1 MTEEQQKEIAVFR
14 FGVIHDLVGG
24 VVLAPGE
31 KERLIREKCE
41 RKWSIP
47 HSGKTRLTRST
58 ILRWVE
64 AYQKSGGRLES
75 LYPKKRSD
83 RGRSR
88 AIDEETGAALLTLR
102 KKMPAST
109 VGTLIAQLRS
119 KGLIRPGLDLTPST
133 VYRFLHR
140 HDLMGPASNP
150 APDRRKFEAE
160 LPNDLWQSDCMHG
173 PRIEYENKKRKTYL
187 LAFIDDHS
195 RLIPH
200 GQFYLSEGLA
210 PYLEALKTALLTRG
224 LPRKLYTDN
233 GPAFRSRHLEQ
244 VCAELGVALIHTPPY
259 QPQGRGKIERFFKTV
274 RTGFLTGFTGRTL
287 DDLNEAFE
295 LWLRDIYHQRIHG
308 GTGQTPLARFT
319 AHMEC
324 LRAAPDNLPDF
335 FRKAARR
342 KVAKDRTISLAGRLY
357 EAPVALIGKQ
367 VALLYHADQPDKVEV
382 RYQQLSYG
390 FLRLVDLHVNARVKR
405 DKKHGSGPL

>member
-109 VGTLIAQLRS
+109 VGTLIAQLRWAYDIFWGFTRLVVPRNFPFCL
-119 KGLIRPGLDLTPST
+119 KG
-133 VYRFLHR
+133 
-140 HDLMGPASNP
+140 
-150 APDRRKFEAE
+150 E
-160 LPNDLWQSDCMHG
+160 
-173 PRIEYENKKRKTYL
+173 RIE
-187 LAFIDDHS
+187 
-195 RLIPH
+195 
-200 GQFYLSEGLA
+200 
-210 PYLEALKTALLTRG
+210 
-224 LPRKLYTDN
+224 
-233 GPAFRSRHLEQ
+233 
-244 VCAELGVALIHTPPY
+244 
-259 QPQGRGKIERFFKTV
+259 ER
-274 RTGFLTGFTGRTL
+274 
-287 DDLNEAFE
+287 
-295 LWLRDIYHQRIHG
+295 
-308 GTGQTPLARFT
+308 
-319 AHMEC
+319 
-324 LRAAPDNLPDF
+324 
-335 FRKAARR
+335 
-342 KVAKDRTISLAGRLY
+342 
-357 EAPVALIGKQ
+357 
-367 VALLYHADQPDKVEV
+367 
-382 RYQQLSYG
+382 
-390 FLRLVDLHVNARVKR
+390 
-405 DKKHGSGPL
+405 